1 MHFDRFDLQQL
12 TPEYISKLPPERVAI
27 LCEQLRQDLIH
38 AKDRLN
44 QNPSNSS
51 RPPSTRAPWER
62 QSDDEN
68 IDNSD
73 DKPRSGLPEKQPTE
87 PTQENAT
94 VTGEANQ
101 SPQQKQGAESQKR
114 KPGKQLGSQGFGRT
128 QKLTVTHEVIHKP
141 SCCKGCSRCFEPE
154 AKFQATCGYCSIDL
168 VLPKEPGMIGISGT
182 YTKHIFGTIDC
193 SCGYETAT
201 MPYRAEQEGCWSVEM
216 GEWRLIGPMLAAFI
230 VFGKLRL
237 HLTISKTRELLSHW
251 LGIVLSKG
259 SISNVLLEV
268 GRAVSYLQP
277 ELIAALRAS
286 GLLHVDETSWKE
298 HKITRW
304 LWVAVGDQVVYFA
317 VGARSLE
324 MAQSIIGNFSGVLM
338 TDGYL
343 AYRSLANRIR
353 CWAHLDRK
361 AKALAESYDKSVSIF
376 GLRMVHALKSM
387 QDSIYR
393 MREMAEERRAM
404 EGALA
409 DETRIEMLAEC
420 IKQEDARNEKARA
433 FAGEI
438 LNDIPAIFRILKDP
452 DLPLTNNKAE
462 QAIRPLVILR
472 KISYGSKTD
481 EGSRALTL
489 LASVTTTVFVRG
501 QRVWDFLADL
511 VTKRRTGHSPPSLPP
526 PVMLPT

>member
-1 MHFDRFDLQQL
+1 MHFDRSDLQQL
-12 TPEYISKLPPERVAI
+12 TPEYIDKLPPERVAV
-27 LCEQLRQDLIH
+27 LCEQLRQDLIQ
-38 AKDRLN
+38 ARDRLN

-51 RPPSTRAPWER
+51 RPPSTRASWER
-62 QSDDEN
+62 QPDDES
-68 IDNSD
+68 IDNPD
-73 DKPRSGLPEKQPTE
+73 DKPQSGSFDKQTVE

-94 VTGEANQ
+94 ATVEANQ
-101 SPQQKQGAESQKR
+101 PQQEAKSPKR
-114 KPGKQLGSQGFGRT
+114 KPGRQPGSQGFGRT
-128 QKLTVTHEVIHKP
+128 QKLIVTHEVVHRP
-141 SCCKGCSRCFEPE
+141 SCCKGCAALFEPQ
-154 AKFQATCGYCSIDL
+154 ATFHATCGYCSIDI
-168 VLPKEPGMIGISGT
+168 VLPEEPGIIGISGT
-182 YTKHIFGTIDC
+182 YTKHIFGKIDC
-193 SCGYETAT
+193 PCGYETAT
-201 MPYRAEQEGCWSVEM
+201 KPYHVEQEGCWSVEM
-216 GEWRLIGPMLAAFI
+216 GEWRLIGPMLASFI
-230 VFGKLRL
+230 VFAKLRL
-237 HLTISKTRELLSHW
+237 HLTISKTKELLGHW
-251 LGIVLSKG
+251 LGIALSKG
-259 SISNVLLEV
+259 SISKVLLEV

-324 MAQSIIGNFSGVLM
+324 MAQSIIGDFSGVLM

-343 AYRSLANRIR
+343 TYRSLANRIR

-361 AKALAESYDKSVSIF
+361 AKALAESYDKSASIF
-376 GLRMVHALKSM
+376 GLRMVRALKSM

-393 MREMAEERRAM
+393 MREMSQEHRAI
-404 EGALA
+404 EAALA
-409 DETRIEMLAEC
+409 DETRIEVLAEC

-438 LNDIPAIFRILKDP
+438 LNDIQAIFRILKEP
-452 DLPLTNNKAE
+452 ELPLTNNRAE

-481 EGSRALTL
+481 EGSRAISL

-501 QRVWDFLADL
+501 QHAWNFLADL
-511 VTKRRTGHSPPSLPP
+511 INKRRTGHPPPSLPP
-526 PVMLPT
+526 PIMLST

>member
-1 MHFDRFDLQQL
+1 MYFDRSDLQQL
-12 TPEYISKLPPERVAI
+12 TPEYIDKLPSERVAV
-27 LCEQLRQDLIH
+27 LFEQLRQDLIH
-38 AKDRLN
+38 ARDRLN

-62 QSDDEN
+62 QSDEN
-68 IDNSD
+68 IDDSD
-73 DKPRSGLPEKQPTE
+73 DKPQSGSSEKQPTE
-87 PTQENAT
+87 PAQENAA

-114 KPGKQLGSQGFGRT
+114 KPGRQPGSQGFGRT
-128 QKLTVTHEVIHKP
+128 QKLVITHEVVHKP
-141 SCCKGCSRCFEPE
+141 SCCKGCAKPFEPE
-154 AKFQATCGYCSIDL
+154 AKFHATCGYCSIDL
-168 VLPKEPGMIGISGT
+168 VLPKEPGIIGISGT

-193 SCGYETAT
+193 HCRYETAT
-201 MPYRAEQEGCWSVEM
+201 MPYRVEQEGCWSAEM
-216 GEWRLIGPMLAAFI
+216 GEWRLIGPMLASFI
-230 VFGKLRL
+230 VFAKLRL
-237 HLTISKTRELLSHW
+237 HLTISKTRELLRDW
-251 LGIVLSKG
+251 LGISLSKG
-259 SISNVLLEV
+259 SISKVLLEA

-324 MAQSIIGNFSGVLM
+324 MAQSIIGDFSGVLM

-361 AKALAESYDKSVSIF
+361 AKALAESCDESASIF

-393 MREMAEERRAM
+393 MREMTQEHRAM
-404 EGALA
+404 EAALA
-409 DETRIEMLAEC
+409 DETRIEVLAEC
-420 IKQEDARNEKARA
+420 IKQVDASNEKARA

-438 LNDIPAIFRILKDP
+438 LNDIQAIFRILKEP
-452 DLPLTNNKAE
+452 DLPLTNNRAE

-489 LASVTTTVFVRG
+489 LASVTTTIFVRG
-501 QRVWDFLADL
+501 QHVWDFLADL
-511 VTKRRTGHSPPSLPP
+511 VAKRRMGHPPPSLPP
-526 PVMLPT
+526 PIMLPT